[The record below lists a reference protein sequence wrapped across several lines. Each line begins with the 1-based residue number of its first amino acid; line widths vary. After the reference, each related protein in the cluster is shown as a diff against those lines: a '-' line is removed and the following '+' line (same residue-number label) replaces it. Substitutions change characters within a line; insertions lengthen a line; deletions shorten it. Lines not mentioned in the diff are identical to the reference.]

1 MIGNKIE
8 DKIIKI
14 TQTVSQNNLETV
26 TNEQDNIGLDKEI
39 LKERYISR
47 EKKQKIIDDLK
58 LM

>member
-14 TQTVSQNNLETV
+14 TQTISQNNLETV